1 MLKLLKY
8 MKRKDVY
15 LAFFCLFL
23 SICQVACDISQP
35 FLLTELSNAIVFDPA
50 SPNFVNFEA
59 SIGPIWGYAGAM
71 IGLAIASFV
80 IGSAITFVSARLAVR
95 VGGNIRFEL
104 FNKVQSLTGAELDKL
119 TTASL
124 ITRITNDVTFYQN
137 TLVLVLRMLMR
148 STLIF
153 IGGVIA
159 SFIYSSDLT
168 ANDGQSLWWLAFI
181 VIGCLFVLML
191 FMSVII
197 TFSIPYFGKQQKE
210 TDKTNA
216 VMRENILGIKVVKA
230 YNLQNEQIEVF
241 DEQNKSLRYVST
253 KGQQIGMSL
262 MPLIQFFVQISIVV
276 LLMVSAYMMEGS
288 GEGESTQ
295 GLVLSFIQMV
305 SLISMGM
312 ILSIIAIVNL
322 AQTKACSNRIL
333 EVFNTQRSIP
343 RNTSNNMIENSSVE
357 FKNVSFRYTDN
368 DEGLNI
374 LDNISFSAK
383 PGEMIGIIGPTGSG
397 KSTLVGLLTRNYDVN
412 EGEILISGLNI
423 KDINYESLRRS
434 VGYSPQKSILFSGT
448 IKSNLLFG
456 KNDASEDELIEAA
469 KKAEAYEFIKNKE
482 GEFDAVVEQ
491 RGGNF
496 SGGQKQRLSIARALI
511 RKPKILI
518 LDDSTS
524 ALDMITEAKV
534 QENVRS
540 FKNST
545 IFLVGQRIAA
555 ISRADKI
562 IVLDQGK
569 MVGYGKHEELIK
581 KCSLYKE
588 IADSQAIGVEG

>member
-35 FLLTELSNAIVFDPA
+35 FLLTELSN
-50 SPNFVNFEA
+50 
-59 SIGPIWGYAGAM
+59 SISTTDLGQIWTFAGGM
-71 IGLAIASFV
+71 IGLAVASFI

-104 FNKVQSLTGAELDKL
+104 FNKVQNLTGAELDKL

-153 IGGVIA
+153 IGGIIA
-159 SFIYSSDLT
+159 SFVYSSQLQS
-168 ANDGQSLWWLAFI
+168 NVEFGEQSLWWLAFI
-181 VIGCLFVLML
+181 IIGCLFVLML
-191 FMSVII
+191 IMSVLI
-197 TFSIPYFGKQQKE
+197 TFSIPFFGKQQKE

-230 YNLQNEQIEVF
+230 FNLQQEQIEVF
-241 DEQNKSLRYVST
+241 DKQNKSLRYVST
-253 KGQQIGMSL
+253 RGQQIGMSL
-262 MPLIQFFVQISIVV
+262 MPLIQFFVQISIVA
-276 LLMVSAYMMEGS
+276 LLMVSAVMMERS
-288 GEGESTQ
+288 GAGQTEGT
-295 GLVLSFIQMV
+295 VLSFIQMV

-343 RNTSNNMIENSSVE
+343 RNTSNNVIEDSSVE
-357 FKNVSFRYTDN
+357 FKNVSFKYTN
-368 DEGLNI
+368 SKEALNV
-374 LDNISFSAK
+374 LENISFNAK

-397 KSTLVGLLTRNYDVN
+397 KSTLVGLITRNYDVDS
-412 EGEILISGLNI
+412 GEILISGLNI
-423 KDINYESLRRS
+423 KDINYNSLRQS

-456 KNDASEDELIEAA
+456 KNDASEEELIEAA
-469 KKAEAYEFIKNKE
+469 KKAEAYEFIKNKD

-534 QENVRS
+534 QENIRS
-540 FKNST
+540 FKEST
-545 IFLVGQRIAA
+545 VFLVGQRIAA
-555 ISRADKI
+555 ISKADKI

>member
-35 FLLTELSNAIVFDPA
+35 FLLTELSNAIDINDLN
-50 SPNFVNFEA
+50 S
-59 SIGPIWGYAGAM
+59 SIGPVWIYAGAM
-71 IGLAIASFV
+71 IGLAVLGFG
-80 IGSAITFVSARLAVR
+80 IGSMVTFVSARLAVR

-104 FNKVQSLTGAELDKL
+104 FNKVQSLTIAELDKL
-119 TTASL
+119 TTSSL

-148 STLIF
+148 SILIF
-153 IGGVIA
+153 TGGIIA
-159 SFIYSSDLT
+159 SFIYSSDLK
-168 ANDGQSLWWLAFI
+168 ANSEFGGQSLWWLAFI

-197 TFSIPYFGKQQKE
+197 SFTVPYFGKQQKE

-230 YNLQNEQIEVF
+230 YNLQQEQIEVF
-241 DEQNKSLRYVST
+241 DKQNKSLRNVST
-253 KGQQIGMSL
+253 RGQQIGMSL
-262 MPLIQFFVQISIVV
+262 MPLIQFFVQISIVA

-288 GEGESTQ
+288 GLSAGNTGVE

-343 RNTSNNMIENSSVE
+343 RNTSENMIENSSVE
-357 FKNVSFRYTDN
+357 FKNVSFKYTNN
-368 DEGLNI
+368 DESLNI
-374 LDNISFSAK
+374 LENISFTAK

-412 EGEILISGLNI
+412 EGEILISGMNI
-423 KDINYESLRRS
+423 KDINYNSLRNS
-434 VGYSPQKSILFSGT
+434 IGYSPQKSVLFSGT
-448 IKSNLLFG
+448 IRSNLLFG
-456 KNDASEDELIEAA
+456 KNDATEKELVEAA

-482 GEFDAVVEQ
+482 GNFDATVEQ

-534 QENVRS
+534 QENIRS
-540 FKNST
+540 FKKST
-545 IFLVGQRIAA
+545 IFLVGQRISA
-555 ISRADKI
+555 ISKADKI

-569 MVGYGKHEELIK
+569 MVGFGKHEDLMK

>member
-35 FLLTELSNAIVFDPA
+35 FLLTALSNAITNMDPFN
-50 SPNFVNFEA
+50 SP
-59 SIGPIWGYAGAM
+59 IGIVWTYAGAM
-71 IGLAIASFV
+71 IGLAVLGFA
-80 IGSAITFVSARLAVR
+80 IGSMVTFVSARLAVR

-104 FNKVQSLTGAELDKL
+104 FNKVQSLTIAELDKL
-119 TTASL
+119 TTSSL

-148 STLIF
+148 SILIF
-153 IGGVIA
+153 TGGIIA
-159 SFIYSSDLT
+159 SFIYSSDLK
-168 ANDGQSLWWLAFI
+168 ANSEFGGQSLWWLAFI

-197 TFSIPYFGKQQKE
+197 SFSVPYFGKQQKE

-230 YNLQNEQIEVF
+230 YNLQQEQIEVF
-241 DEQNKSLRYVST
+241 DKQNKSLRNVST
-253 KGQQIGMSL
+253 RGQQIGMSL
-262 MPLIQFFVQISIVV
+262 MPLIQFFVQISIVA

-288 GEGESTQ
+288 GTEVQ

-343 RNTSNNMIENSSVE
+343 RNTSENMIENSSVE
-357 FKNVSFRYTDN
+357 FKNVSFKYTNN
-368 DEGLNI
+368 DESLNI
-374 LDNISFSAK
+374 LENISFTAK

-412 EGEILISGLNI
+412 EGEILISGMNI
-423 KDINYESLRRS
+423 KDINYNSLRNS
-434 VGYSPQKSILFSGT
+434 IGYSPQKSVLFSGT
-448 IKSNLLFG
+448 IRSNLLFG
-456 KNDASEDELIEAA
+456 KNDATEKELVEAA

-482 GEFDAVVEQ
+482 GNFDATVEQ

-534 QENVRS
+534 QENIRS
-540 FKNST
+540 FKKST
-545 IFLVGQRIAA
+545 IFLVGQRISA
-555 ISRADKI
+555 ISKADKI

-569 MVGYGKHEELIK
+569 MVGFGKHEDLIK

>member
-1 MLKLLKY
+1 
-8 MKRKDVY
+8 
-15 LAFFCLFL
+15 
-23 SICQVACDISQP
+23 
-35 FLLTELSNAIVFDPA
+35 
-50 SPNFVNFEA
+50 
-59 SIGPIWGYAGAM
+59 
-71 IGLAIASFV
+71 
-80 IGSAITFVSARLAVR
+80 
-95 VGGNIRFEL
+95 GGNIRFEL
-104 FNKVQSLTGAELDKL
+104 FNKVQSLTIAELDKL
-119 TTASL
+119 TTSSL

-153 IGGVIA
+153 IGGIVA
-159 SFIYSSDLT
+159 SFVYSSGLT
-168 ANDGQSLWWLAFI
+168 SNKEFGEQSLWWLAFI

-197 TFSIPYFGKQQKE
+197 TFSVPYFGKQQKE

-230 YNLQNEQIEVF
+230 FNLQNEQIEVF
-241 DEQNKSLRYVST
+241 DKQNNELRRVST
-253 KGQQIGMSL
+253 RGQQIGMSL

-276 LLMVSAYMMEGS
+276 LLMVSAYMMQGS
-288 GEGESTQ
+288 GMQGSGAQYFKETSTQ

-305 SLISMGM
+305 SLVSMGM

-343 RNTSNNMIENSSVE
+343 RNTSDNMIENSSVE
-357 FKNVSFRYTDN
+357 FKNVSFKYTDN
-368 DEGLNI
+368 KDALNV
-374 LDNISFSAK
+374 LENISFSAK

-412 EGEILISGLNI
+412 EGEILISGINI
-423 KDINYESLRRS
+423 KDINYKSLRQS
-434 VGYSPQKSILFSGT
+434 IGYSPQKSVLFSGT

-496 SGGQKQRLSIARALI
+496 SGGQKQRLSIARALV

-524 ALDMITEAKV
+524 ALD
-534 QENVRS
+534 
-540 FKNST
+540 
-545 IFLVGQRIAA
+545 
-555 ISRADKI
+555 
-562 IVLDQGK
+562 
-569 MVGYGKHEELIK
+569 
-581 KCSLYKE
+581 
-588 IADSQAIGVEG
+588 

>member
-1 MLKLLKY
+1 CIMLKLLKY

-35 FLLTELSNAIVFDPA
+35 FLLTELSN
-50 SPNFVNFEA
+50 
-59 SIGPIWGYAGAM
+59 SISTTDLGQIWTFAGGM
-71 IGLAIASFV
+71 IGLAVASFI

-104 FNKVQSLTGAELDKL
+104 FNKVQNLTGAELDKL

-153 IGGVIA
+153 IGGIIA
-159 SFIYSSDLT
+159 SFVYSSQLQS
-168 ANDGQSLWWLAFI
+168 NVEFGEQSLWWLAFI
-181 VIGCLFVLML
+181 IIGCLFVLML
-191 FMSVII
+191 IMSVLI
-197 TFSIPYFGKQQKE
+197 TFSIPFFGKQQKE

-230 YNLQNEQIEVF
+230 FNLQQEQIEVF
-241 DEQNKSLRYVST
+241 DKQNKSLRYVST
-253 KGQQIGMSL
+253 RGQQIGMSL
-262 MPLIQFFVQISIVV
+262 MPLIQFFVQISIVA
-276 LLMVSAYMMEGS
+276 LLMVSAVMMERS
-288 GEGESTQ
+288 GAGQTEGT
-295 GLVLSFIQMV
+295 VLSFIQMV

-343 RNTSNNMIENSSVE
+343 RNTSNNVIEDSSVE
-357 FKNVSFRYTDN
+357 FKNVSFKYTN
-368 DEGLNI
+368 SKEALNV
-374 LDNISFSAK
+374 LENISFNAK
-383 PGEMIGIIGPTGSG
+383 PGEMSGIIGPTGSG
-397 KSTLVGLLTRNYDVN
+397 KSTLVGLITRNYDVDS
-412 EGEILISGLNI
+412 GEILISGLNI
-423 KDINYESLRRS
+423 KDINYNSLRQS

-456 KNDASEDELIEAA
+456 KNDASEEELIEAA
-469 KKAEAYEFIKNKE
+469 KKAEAYEFIKNKD

-534 QENVRS
+534 QENIRS
-540 FKNST
+540 FKEST
-545 IFLVGQRIAA
+545 VFLVGQRIAA
-555 ISRADKI
+555 ISKADKI

>member
-35 FLLTELSNAIVFDPA
+35 FLLTELSN
-50 SPNFVNFEA
+50 
-59 SIGPIWGYAGAM
+59 SISSTDLTKIWSFAGGM
-71 IGLAIASFV
+71 IGLAIASFI

-153 IGGVIA
+153 IGGIIA
-159 SFIYSSDLT
+159 SFIYSSELK
-168 ANDGQSLWWLAFI
+168 ANTEFGNQPLWWLAFI
-181 VIGCLFVLML
+181 IIGCLFVLML

-230 YNLQNEQIEVF
+230 FNLQQEQIDVF
-241 DEQNKSLRYVST
+241 DKQNKALRYVST

-262 MPLIQFFVQISIVV
+262 MPLIQFFVQISIVA
-276 LLMVSAYMMEGS
+276 LLMVSAFMMEGS
-288 GEGESTQ
+288 GANQTEGT
-295 GLVLSFIQMV
+295 VLSFIQMV

-357 FKNVSFRYTDN
+357 FKNVSFKYAN
-368 DEGLNI
+368 NKEALNV

-397 KSTLVGLLTRNYDVN
+397 KSTLVGLITRNYDVN

-423 KDINYESLRRS
+423 KDINYESLRHS

-456 KNDASEDELIEAA
+456 KNDASEDDLIEAA

-482 GEFDAVVEQ
+482 GEFDAIVEQ

-540 FKNST
+540 FKDST

>member
-1 MLKLLKY
+1 

-15 LAFFCLFL
+15 WAFFCLFL

-35 FLLTELSNAIVFDPA
+35 FLLTELSNAIDPFNPA
-50 SPNFVNFEA
+50 E
-59 SIGPIWGYAGAM
+59 SIGPIWGFAGAM
-71 IGLAIASFV
+71 IALAILGFG
-80 IGSAITFVSARLAVR
+80 IGSMITFVSARLAVR

-104 FNKVQSLTGAELDKL
+104 FNKVQSLTIAELDKL
-119 TTASL
+119 TTSSL

-153 IGGVIA
+153 IGGIVA
-159 SFIYSSDLT
+159 SFVYSSGLT
-168 ANDGQSLWWLAFI
+168 SNKEFGEQSLWWLAFI

-197 TFSIPYFGKQQKE
+197 TFSVPYFGKQQKE

-230 YNLQNEQIEVF
+230 FNLQNEQIEVF
-241 DEQNKSLRYVST
+241 DKQNNELRRVST
-253 KGQQIGMSL
+253 RGQQIGMSL

-276 LLMVSAYMMEGS
+276 LLMVSAYMMQGS
-288 GEGESTQ
+288 GMQGSGAQDFKETSTQ

-305 SLISMGM
+305 SLVSMGM

-343 RNTSNNMIENSSVE
+343 RNTSDNMIENSSVE
-357 FKNVSFRYTDN
+357 FKNVSFKYTDN
-368 DEGLNI
+368 KDALNV
-374 LDNISFSAK
+374 LENISFSAK

-412 EGEILISGLNI
+412 EGEILISGINI
-423 KDINYESLRRS
+423 KDINYKSLRQS
-434 VGYSPQKSILFSGT
+434 IGYSPQKSVLFSGT

-496 SGGQKQRLSIARALI
+496 SGGQKQRLSIARALV

-534 QENVRS
+534 QENIRS
-540 FKNST
+540 FKKST

-569 MVGYGKHEELIK
+569 MVGYGKHDDLIK

-588 IADSQAIGVEG
+588 IADSQAIGVEE

>member
-35 FLLTELSNAIVFDPA
+35 FLLTELSNAINIQDL
-50 SPNFVNFEA
+50 EA
-59 SIGPIWGYAGAM
+59 SIGPIWTYSGLM
-71 IGLAIASFV
+71 IALAVGSFIV
-80 IGSAITFVSARLAVR
+80 GSAITFVSARLAVR

-104 FNKVQSLTGAELDKL
+104 FNKVQSLTIAELDKL

-148 STLIF
+148 SVLIF
-153 IGGVIA
+153 VGGVIA
-159 SFIYSSDLT
+159 SFIYSAQLS
-168 ANDGQSLWWLAFI
+168 ANDQHGNQSLWWLAFI

-191 FMSVII
+191 LMSIII
-197 TFSIPYFGKQQKE
+197 TFSVPYFGKQQKE

-241 DEQNKSLRYVST
+241 DKQNKSLRFVST
-253 KGQQIGMSL
+253 RGQQIGMSL

-276 LLMVSAYMMEGS
+276 LLMVSAYMMQGS
-288 GEGESTQ
+288 NANEIQ
-295 GLVLSFIQMV
+295 GTVLSFIQMV

-343 RNTSNNMIENSSVE
+343 RNTSNNVIENSSVE
-357 FKNVSFRYTDN
+357 FRNVSFRYNHN
-368 DEGLNI
+368 DEGLNV
-374 LDNISFSAK
+374 LENISFSAK

-423 KDINYESLRRS
+423 KDINYNSLRQS
-434 VGYSPQKSILFSGT
+434 IGYSPQKSVLFSGT

-456 KNDASEDELIEAA
+456 KNDASEKELIEAA

-482 GEFDAVVEQ
+482 GKLDAVVEQ

-540 FKNST
+540 FKDST

-569 MVGYGKHEELIK
+569 MVGYGKHKDLLK